1 MRKLI
6 YFSALVCLS
15 IIISLLLVSCGDKEV
30 KGFTEEQQTSI
41 SNEIKSVCNEHIDT
55 APTAIFDDDTKDVKI
70 LIEGYEEMSIETKI
84 NLWCNSFD

>member
-6 YFSALVCLS
+6 SFSALVCLS

-55 APTAIFDDDTKDVKI
+55 TPTAIFDDDTKAVKI
-70 LIEGYEEMSIETKI
+70 LIE
-84 NLWCNSFD
+84 